1 MPLTDD
7 TEANLEGIMF
17 QGEETPLLLQKRVV
31 GGIVL
36 AFVLIAVLYAITT
49 RYFGIS
55 YKIDAEPFQEWVE
68 ARGLLA
74 PIVFILVMAL
84 SVLFAP
90 VPNAPI
96 YIAAGIVW
104 GPVLG
109 TAYCMA
115 GLTLGSA
122 MAFWIARR
130 VGRKHLP
137 RLIGHRLADRLDTL
151 VEDMGGRV
159 VFWSR
164 MIPAVNFDWI
174 SFVAGMT
181 AVPFRVFIIYSFLG
195 MLFPTG
201 LTVVAG
207 DGLGRDP
214 RITLVAGG
222 IWVGV
227 ILASAT
233 YFWVRRKHVMGH
245 IRPGPGQHQP
255 SKAEAGQPTAAVPEE
270 PVSGRDDT
278 LSR

>member
-1 MPLTDD
+1 VFGIAAAFALTAALYFIA
-7 TEANLEGIMF
+7 TE
-17 QGEETPLLLQKRVV
+17 
-31 GGIVL
+31 
-36 AFVLIAVLYAITT
+36 
-49 RYFGIS
+49 YFGLS
-55 YKIDAEPFQEWVE
+55 FQIDAEPFQGWVE
-68 ARGLLA
+68 ERGVLA

-122 MAFWIARR
+122 IAFWIARR

-137 RLIGHRLADRLDTL
+137 RLIGHRAANRLDGL
-151 VEDMGGRV
+151 VETMGGRV

-164 MIPAVNFDWI
+164 MIPAVNFDWV

-214 RITLVAGG
+214 RITLAAGG

-227 ILASAT
+227 IVVSAA
-233 YFWVRRKHVMGH
+233 YFWARRKHIMGEPRQVANPGASTH
-245 IRPGPGQHQP
+245 PELGKPAPAVGERPISG
-255 SKAEAGQPTAAVPEE
+255 AEEA
-270 PVSGRDDT
+270 
-278 LSR
+278 

>member
-1 MPLTDD
+1 MTDD
-7 TEANLEGIMF
+7 TEAKLEAMIF
-17 QGEETPLLLQKRVV
+17 QAEETPLLLRKKVV

-36 AFVLIAVLYAITT
+36 AFLLTAVLYVVTT
-49 RYFGIS
+49 EYFGLS

-68 ARGLLA
+68 ERGVLA

-122 MAFWIARR
+122 LAFWIARR

-137 RLIGHRLADRLDTL
+137 RLIGHRMANRLDTL

-164 MIPAVNFDWI
+164 MIPAVNFDWV

-227 ILASAT
+227 ILASAG
-233 YFWVRRKHVMGH
+233 YFWARRKHLMGGGG
-245 IRPGPGQHQP
+245 RGPDPGAVTP
-255 SKAEAGQPTAAVPEE
+255 AELGTPAAVVGERPI
-270 PVSGRDDT
+270 SGADET
-278 LSR
+278 

>member
-1 MPLTDD
+1 MTDQG
-7 TEANLEGIMF
+7 TAELEQMIF
-17 QGEETPLLLQKRVV
+17 PAEQPPLLLQKKVV
-31 GGIVL
+31 FGIAA
-36 AFVLIAVLYAITT
+36 AFALTAALYFVATG
-49 RYFGIS
+49 YFGLS
-55 YKIDAEPFQEWVE
+55 FKIDAEPFQAWVE
-68 ARGLLA
+68 DRGALA
-74 PIVFILVMAL
+74 PIVFITVMAL

-122 MAFWIARR
+122 IAFWIARR
-130 VGRKHLP
+130 IGRKHLP
-137 RLIGHRLADRLDTL
+137 RLIGHRAANRLDGL
-151 VEDMGGRV
+151 VETMGGRV

-164 MIPAVNFDWI
+164 MIPAVNFDWV

-181 AVPFRVFIIYSFLG
+181 AVPFRVFIVYSFLG

-214 RITLVAGG
+214 RITLAAGG

-227 ILASAT
+227 IVVSAA
-233 YFWVRRKHVMGH
+233 YFWARRKHIMGDPH
-245 IRPGPGQHQP
+245 PATNPGASARPELGKQ
-255 SKAEAGQPTAAVPEE
+255 AAVVGERPI
-270 PVSGRDDT
+270 SGADEA
-278 LSR
+278 

>member
-1 MPLTDD
+1 MTDD
-7 TEANLEGIMF
+7 TEAKLEAMIF
-17 QGEETPLLLQKRVV
+17 QAEETPLLLRKKVV

-36 AFVLIAVLYAITT
+36 AFLLTAVLYVVTT
-49 RYFGIS
+49 EYFGLS

-68 ARGLLA
+68 ERGVLA

-122 MAFWIARR
+122 LAFWIARR

-137 RLIGHRLADRLDTL
+137 RLIGHRMANRLDTL

-164 MIPAVNFDWI
+164 MIPAVNFDWV

-227 ILASAT
+227 ILASAG
-233 YFWVRRKHVMGH
+233 YFWARRKHLMGEGV
-245 IRPGPGQHQP
+245 RGPDPGAVTP
-255 SKAEAGQPTAAVPEE
+255 AELGTPAAVVGERPI
-270 PVSGRDDT
+270 SGADET
-278 LSR
+278 

>member
-1 MPLTDD
+1 LTDN
-7 TEANLEGIMF
+7 TEANLETIVF
-17 QGEETPLLLQKRVV
+17 QVEETPLLLRKKVV
-31 GGIVL
+31 GGIVVAFIL
-36 AFVLIAVLYAITT
+36 AAVLYVVTSE
-49 RYFGIS
+49 YFGLS
-55 YKIDAEPFQEWVE
+55 YQIDAEPFQKWVE
-68 ARGLLA
+68 ERGVLA

-90 VPNAPI
+90 IPNAPI
-96 YIAAGIVW
+96 FIVAGIVW

-115 GLTLGSA
+115 GLTIGSA
-122 MAFWIARR
+122 TAFWVARR

-137 RLIGHRLADRLDTL
+137 RLIGHRLSGRLDTL
-151 VEDMGGRV
+151 VENMGGRV

-164 MIPAVNFDWI
+164 MIPAVNFDWV

-227 ILASAT
+227 ILVSAA
-233 YFWVRRKHVMGH
+233 YFWARRKHIMGDGGPSPKPGATVPGEPGTTSAAAGE
-245 IRPGPGQHQP
+245 RPISGTD
-255 SKAEAGQPTAAVPEE
+255 EA
-270 PVSGRDDT
+270 
-278 LSR
+278 

>member
-1 MPLTDD
+1 MTDD
-7 TEANLEGIMF
+7 TEAKLEAMIF
-17 QGEETPLLLQKRVV
+17 QAEETPLLLRKKVV

-36 AFVLIAVLYAITT
+36 AFLLTAVVYVVTT
-49 RYFGIS
+49 EYFGLS
-55 YKIDAEPFQEWVE
+55 YRIDAEPFQEWVE
-68 ARGLLA
+68 ERGVLA

-122 MAFWIARR
+122 LAFWIARR

-137 RLIGHRLADRLDTL
+137 RLIGHRMANRLDTL

-164 MIPAVNFDWI
+164 MIPAVNFDWV

-227 ILASAT
+227 ILASAG
-233 YFWVRRKHVMGH
+233 YFWARRKHLMGEGV
-245 IRPGPGQHQP
+245 RGPDPGAVTP
-255 SKAEAGQPTAAVPEE
+255 AELGTPAAVVGERPI
-270 PVSGRDDT
+270 SGADET
-278 LSR
+278 

>member
-1 MPLTDD
+1 MLFQA
-7 TEANLEGIMF
+7 EA
-17 QGEETPLLLQKRVV
+17 TPLLLRKKVI

-36 AFVLIAVLYAITT
+36 AFLLTAVLYVVTT
-49 RYFGIS
+49 EYFGMS
-55 YKIDAEPFQEWVE
+55 YKIDAEPFQRWVE
-68 ARGLLA
+68 DRGVLA
-74 PIVFILVMAL
+74 PIVFVLVMAL

-122 MAFWIARR
+122 LAFWVARR

-137 RLIGHRLADRLDTL
+137 RLIGHKMANRLDTL

-181 AVPFRVFIIYSFLG
+181 AVPFRVFIVYSFLG

-227 ILASAT
+227 ILASAA
-233 YFWVRRKHVMGH
+233 YFWVRRKHIMGDGGH
-245 IRPGPGQHQP
+245 TPKPGATVPGE
-255 SKAEAGQPTAAVPEE
+255 SGTTSAAVGDR
-270 PVSGRDDT
+270 PVSGADEA
-278 LSR
+278 

>member
-1 MPLTDD
+1 MSDH
-7 TEANLEGIMF
+7 TEGNLEELIF
-17 QGEETPLLLQKRVV
+17 QAEETPLLLRKKVV

-36 AFVLIAVLYAITT
+36 AFVLVAVLYVITT
-49 RYFGIS
+49 AYFGLS
-55 YKIDAEPFQEWVE
+55 YRIDAEPFQEWVE
-68 ARGLLA
+68 ERGVLA

-122 MAFWIARR
+122 MAFWVARR
-130 VGRKHLP
+130 VGRRHLP
-137 RLIGHRLADRLDTL
+137 RLIGHRLANRLDTL
-151 VEDMGGRV
+151 VENMGGRV

-164 MIPAVNFDWI
+164 MIPAVNFDWV

-181 AVPFRVFIIYSFLG
+181 AVPFRVFIVYSFLG

-227 ILASAT
+227 ILVSAA
-233 YFWVRRKHVMGH
+233 YFWARRKHIMGEALH
-245 IRPGPGQHQP
+245 TPKPGATVPGE
-255 SKAEAGQPTAAVPEE
+255 SGTTAAAVGERPI
-270 PVSGRDDT
+270 SGGDEA
-278 LSR
+278 

>member
-1 MPLTDD
+1 M
-7 TEANLEGIMF
+7 IF
-17 QGEETPLLLQKRVV
+17 QAEETPLLLRKKVV

-36 AFVLIAVLYAITT
+36 AFLLTAVLYVVTT
-49 RYFGIS
+49 EYFGLS

-68 ARGLLA
+68 ERGVLA

-122 MAFWIARR
+122 LAFWIARR

-137 RLIGHRLADRLDTL
+137 RLIGHKMADRLDTL

-164 MIPAVNFDWI
+164 MIPAVNFDWV

-227 ILASAT
+227 ILGSAG
-233 YFWVRRKHVMGH
+233 YFWARRKHLMGAGGRGPDPGAVAPAELGTPGAVVGE
-245 IRPGPGQHQP
+245 RPI
-255 SKAEAGQPTAAVPEE
+255 
-270 PVSGRDDT
+270 SGADET
-278 LSR
+278 

>member
-1 MPLTDD
+1 MPDQP
-7 TEANLEGIMF
+7 EVNLEAMVF
-17 QGEETPLLLQKRVV
+17 QAEETPLLLRKKVV

-36 AFVLIAVLYAITT
+36 GFLLVAVLYVVTT
-49 RYFGIS
+49 EYFGLS
-55 YKIDAEPFQEWVE
+55 YKIDAEPFQDWVE
-68 ARGLLA
+68 DRGLLA
-74 PIVFILVMAL
+74 PLVFILVMAL

-90 VPNAPI
+90 IPNAPI

-122 MAFWIARR
+122 LAFWIARR

-137 RLIGHRLADRLDTL
+137 RLIGHKLANRLDTL

-164 MIPAVNFDWI
+164 MIPAVNFDWV

-181 AVPFRVFIIYSFLG
+181 AVPFRVFIVFSFLG

-227 ILASAT
+227 ILVSAA
-233 YFWVRRKHVMGH
+233 YFWVRRKHIMGDGGH
-245 IRPGPGQHQP
+245 TPKPGATVPGE
-255 SKAEAGQPTAAVPEE
+255 SGTTSAAVGERPI
-270 PVSGRDDT
+270 SGTDEA
-278 LSR
+278 

>member
-1 MPLTDD
+1 MTDD
-7 TEANLEGIMF
+7 TEAKLEAMIF
-17 QGEETPLLLQKRVV
+17 QAEETPLLLRKKVV

-36 AFVLIAVLYAITT
+36 AFLLTAVLYVVTT
-49 RYFGIS
+49 EYFGLS

-68 ARGLLA
+68 ERGVLA

-122 MAFWIARR
+122 LAFWIARR

-137 RLIGHRLADRLDTL
+137 RLIGHRMANRLDTL

-164 MIPAVNFDWI
+164 MIPAVNFDWV

-227 ILASAT
+227 ILASAG
-233 YFWVRRKHVMGH
+233 YFWARRKHLMGGGGA
-245 IRPGPGQHQP
+245 GP
-255 SKAEAGQPTAAVPEE
+255 EAGASHSRRIGDAGGGGRGTAYL
-270 PVSGRDDT
+270 R
-278 LSR
+278 RR